1 MHFANRDI
9 LGENLS
15 TVKSRLSDSVGPSN
29 QKNEYYLAMILILDE
44 PCSYRTVFVK
54 LLRDR
59 TLLFL
64 HDRKT

>member
-29 QKNEYYLAMILILDE
+29 QKNEYYLAMILILSVPLNTITE
-44 PCSYRTVFVK
+44 KSW
-54 LLRDR
+54 
-59 TLLFL
+59 
-64 HDRKT
+64 